1 MLRGGRRERG
11 RDGCLHLLREQTKAS
26 LRLASR
32 RSAVSRLGPR
42 NDRQGD
48 QSLELDLCASGPPPC
63 LSACSL
69 EMGRSPGTNEATLL
83 LGIWEHKRGLAWGL
97 VWDNAQGEPL
107 IKGRKGSSRE
117 THPP

>member
-1 MLRGGRRERG
+1 MGA
-11 RDGCLHLLREQTKAS
+11 CLHLLREQTKEN
-26 LRLASR
+26 LRLAFR

-48 QSLELDLCASGPPPC
+48 QSLELDLCAPGPSPC

-97 VWDNAQGEPL
+97 AWDNA
-107 IKGRKGSSRE
+107 
-117 THPP
+117 